1 VTSPTDI
8 CNIALAEVGQR
19 IRIGNFQDNSP
30 AAQTAA
36 LFYTPKVQALH
47 RAANWAFAR
56 AQITLTQWKAVV
68 VGGVISTNPPPQP
81 WLFSYLYPTD
91 CQKLRYLIPTV
102 PVATTNPPLTTNQ
115 TTANWYPHT
124 PTAIPFVEATDFDN
138 IGNPIRVILTN
149 IPQAQAIYTRDL
161 SQKPDLWDSLFSSG
175 VTAYLGSYFIN
186 ALARDKAQMQEQ
198 IGIAKNVLDM
208 ARMADANEGIKTM
221 DHKPDWMR
229 IRQAQ
234 GAPWFMS
241 FASNNGAVGAGWDTC
256 GFPDGS
262 FY

>member
-1 VTSPTDI
+1 M
-8 CNIALAEVGQR
+8 
-19 IRIGNFQDNSP
+19 
-30 AAQTAA
+30 
-36 LFYTPKVQALH
+36 
-47 RAANWAFAR
+47 
-56 AQITLTQWKAVV
+56 
-68 VGGVISTNPPPQP
+68 
-81 WLFSYLYPTD
+81 FSYLYPTD

-138 IGNPIRVILTN
+138 LGNPIRVILTN

-221 DHKPDWMR
+221 DHRPDWIS
-229 IRQAQ
+229 IRRAQ
-234 GAPWFMS
+234 GAPWFLS
-241 FASNNGAVGAGWDTC
+241 VAGNNGAVRTGAWETV
-256 GFPDGS
+256 GFPNGE